1 MAGHSKWANRL
12 HRKSRQD
19 AKKGKVF
26 GKLSRE
32 IIVAA
37 RLGGADPAANNR
49 LRLAIQAAKAARM
62 PSDNIERAIKRGSG
76 EADGESYDEVVYEG
90 FGPGNVYLMLGC
102 LTDNRQRTVSE
113 VRNILDRHGGTLA
126 DAGSVAYLF
135 ERKGLVVV
143 AKGDGMDSEQ
153 LFLEAAEAGAEDVRD
168 EGDYFEITTDAND
181 LAAVLERLN
190 AAGITEER
198 AELTYVPKVTQ
209 PVPDEQA
216 RKLLNLLELLDEHDD
231 VQRVYSNFEVSDAVL
246 AALEN

>member
-19 AKKGKVF
+19 AKKGQLF

-37 RLGGADPAANNR
+37 RLGGPDPDSNTR
-49 LRLAIQAAKAARM
+49 LRLGIQTAKAARM
-62 PSDNIERAIKRGSG
+62 PSDNIERAIKRGAG
-76 EADGESYDEVVYEG
+76 EGGGASYDEVIYEG
-90 FGPGNVYLMLGC
+90 FGPGNVYLMLNC

-126 DAGSVAYLF
+126 DAGSVAYMF
-135 ERKGLVVV
+135 DRKGLVVIP
-143 AKGDGMDSEQ
+143 KSDELDSDK
-153 LFLEAAEAGAEDVRD
+153 LFLAAAEAGAEDVSD
-168 EGDYFEITTDAND
+168 EGEYYEITTEAND
-181 LAAVLERLN
+181 LAAVLSRLN
-190 AAGITEER
+190 AAGISEER
-198 AELTYVPKVTQ
+198 AELTYVPKVIQ

-216 RKLLNLLELLDEHDD
+216 RKLLNLLDLLDEHDD

-246 AALEN
+246 AAMES